1 MGEGVAPF
9 CASLTPRG
17 FPKSGSKPASQP
29 HSALRL
35 SEKASSFCGLAL
47 RIIAGAGGG
56 GMNPPGSFR
65 SPDERPHRNLT
76 THPQK
81 VTTIKVKVIL
91 LARHIPLAVISHSRG
106 RESTICALNDS
117 FISFTCEVRGTHMRR
132 PAQSPHRIV
141 SSKTGRVRGFDPS
154 AHGGDIL
161 QLICVVRDWLR
172 ANLEPNEKIPGGGT
186 YIRTLQT
193 VLASSSRILRG
204 TARVLLLHGHAVAL

>member
-1 MGEGVAPF
+1 
-9 CASLTPRG
+9 
-17 FPKSGSKPASQP
+17 
-29 HSALRL
+29 
-35 SEKASSFCGLAL
+35 
-47 RIIAGAGGG
+47 
-56 GMNPPGSFR
+56 MNPPGSFR

-141 SSKTGRVRGFDPS
+141 SSKTGRVSGFDPS

-172 ANLEPNEKIPGGGT
+172 ANLEPNEKIPGGEHIFERYKLFLRHLREFCEEEHGFCCSTGT
-186 YIRTLQT
+186 RWPFDPNVYRDRSVRLARPQT
-193 VLASSSRILRG
+193 KHA
-204 TARVLLLHGHAVAL
+204 AR